1 MSDELIRT
9 TDALMEPDLVTL
21 ERAARALYE
30 VFGPLVDA
38 DYVTG
43 KTELRDVLAARFE
56 LSQLVAEDVTDELEQ
71 SERIRFVRTPEGV
84 AWHIHADE
92 ERG

>member
-1 MSDELIRT
+1 
-9 TDALMEPDLVTL
+9 
-21 ERAARALYE
+21 

-43 KTELRDVLAARFE
+43 KTELRDALATRFE
-56 LSQLVAEDVTDELEQ
+56 ISQLVAEELCDELERA
-71 SERIRFVRTPEGV
+71 ERIRFVRTPEGT
-84 AWHIHADE
+84 AWHIHGDE